1 MKDFGINTL
10 ASMSVI
16 NVSNFLFG
24 GFDNLFNVLLVM
36 LAVNIVIDIIVAYKD
51 DKLTEEVALKILGI
65 QLLNLLLIVVANLV
79 DMSSIIDVLSLRTLV
94 ISYVLVTNVAKALKN
109 LNALGVDVPSFLLVL
124 VANKKDELDPPTNKD
139 LETKDESEENEQEDF
154 EGENEDA
161 I

>member
-154 EGENEDA
+154 EGENEDT

>member
-1 MKDFGINTL
+1 MKDLGINTL

-51 DKLTEEVALKILGI
+51 KKLTEEVALKILGI

-79 DMSSIIDVLSLRTLV
+79 DMSSLIDVLSLRTLV

-124 VANKKDELDPPTNKD
+124 VSNKKDELDPPAQKE
-139 LETKDESEENEQEDF
+139 LETKEENEELEQEDF
-154 EGENEDA
+154 EGENEDTF
-161 I
+161 

>member
-51 DKLTEEVALKILGI
+51 NKLTEEVALKILGI